1 MLQII
6 NRMEVCKREEFLW
19 TGLVKII
26 GGSVGWGVEI
36 YKNTS
41 MRTMDIYL
49 YGVIKNRPQSNLEY
63 LRLFEAR
70 NFNK

>member
-1 MLQII
+1 
-6 NRMEVCKREEFLW
+6 MELHKRVEFLW
-19 TGLVKII
+19 AGLVKII
-26 GGSVGWGVEI
+26 GGNVGWGIEI

-49 YGVIKNRPQSNLEY
+49 YSVIKKRPESNLKY

-70 NFNK
+70 NLNK